1 MGIGEK
7 AIEEL
12 ASHLAIQRLLS
23 AYADIANRR
32 AWGELSELFLDDAKI
47 DLTPLRPPPLELTGP
62 ESLGRFIAK
71 AIERF
76 DFFQFVLLN
85 SRLEIRQGEEWARG
99 RNYICE
105 YRREKES
112 AKWTQVFGVYHDRYR
127 RIEGRWWFE
136 HRTFNPLAATG
147 SDNLV
152 FDIPAS
158 LEVLLSRTSTVEF
171 RP

>member
-1 MGIGEK
+1 MAIGEK
-7 AIEEL
+7 AIEEM
-12 ASHLAIQRLLS
+12 ASFQAIQRLLS

-32 AWGELSELFLDDAKI
+32 AWGELSELFLDDARI
-47 DLTPLRPPPLELTGP
+47 EVTPLQRPPLELTGP
-62 ESLGRFIAK
+62 DSLGLFIAK

-76 DFFQFVLLN
+76 EFFQFVLLN
-85 SRLEIRQGEEWARG
+85 SRLEIRLEEDSARG
-99 RNYICE
+99 RNFICE
-105 YRREKES
+105 YRREKTS

-152 FDIPAS
+152 FEIPAS
-158 LEVLLSRTSTVEF
+158 LEALLASKT
-171 RP
+171 